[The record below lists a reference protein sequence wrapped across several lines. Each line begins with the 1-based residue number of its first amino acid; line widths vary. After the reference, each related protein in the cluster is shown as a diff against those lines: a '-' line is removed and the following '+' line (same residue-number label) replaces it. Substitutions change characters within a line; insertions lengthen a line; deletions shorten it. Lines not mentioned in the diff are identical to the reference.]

1 MARKH
6 KHEEHENH
14 ERWLVSYADFITL
27 LFAFFVVLYSISQV
41 DLKKLSQAKKS
52 FGNSFRGSTELSA
65 EADPDQQ
72 VDPDSWR
79 YAPIFPNV
87 VNEETRDEKDYQDM
101 REIKRRLGAILDADG
116 LSEGVKLGVES
127 RGLVVRI
134 EAEALFAQRSS
145 KVGPQGKR
153 LLDRLG
159 AVLRTLRG
167 PVMLNADSGP
177 NEANLL
183 ASSFERNAGRAA
195 SVGRY
200 FVKQHRLP
208 EDLLFFSAQG
218 ELSRGKARGAKGR
231 EALEVV
237 IVRKGLAQKMLR

>member
-52 FGNSFRGSTELSA
+52 FGNSFRGSSELTA
-65 EADPDQQ
+65 ETDPSQH

-87 VNEETRDEKDYQDM
+87 VNEAAEDEKDYQDM
-101 REIKRRLGAILDADG
+101 REVKRRLQAILESDG
-116 LSEGVKLGVES
+116 LTEGVKLGVEN
-127 RGLVVRI
+127 RGLVVHV
-134 EAEALFAQRSS
+134 EADVLFGKRSV
-145 KVGPQGKR
+145 KIAPQGRR

-167 PVMLNADSGP
+167 PVMLNAESNP
-177 NEANLL
+177 REANLL
-183 ASSFERNAGRAA
+183 ASAFERNAARAA
-195 SVGRY
+195 AVGRY
-200 FVKQHRLP
+200 FAKQHRLP
-208 EDLLFFSAQG
+208 PEFLFYGAQG
-218 ELSRGKARGAKGR
+218 EVPRGKTAKDS